1 VDADM
6 SDTGSFVL
14 QHFFGLKLADGWQA
28 EPVVYLDGWQT
39 VEALWPM
46 IEVFRPH
53 FAQIRS
59 LPYLQAN
66 EEEADQA
73 LWVLANGGKWS
84 ATEPSPGAWR
94 VLFERHTQSITLA
107 AANHADG
114 NTKLVPL
121 PAALAP
127 VDHTLAAMLF
137 LQWAMVLPLPPMTE
151 PTFPWPE
158 GSQPASL
165 LQH

>member
-1 VDADM
+1 M

-14 QHFFGLKLADGWQA
+14 QHFFSLHLADGWQDQ
-28 EPVVYLDGWQT
+28 PVMYLDGWQT

-66 EEEADQA
+66 ENEADQA
-73 LWVLANGGKWS
+73 LWVLANGGKWT

-94 VLFERHTQSITLA
+94 VLFERLTQSITVA
-107 AANHADG
+107 AANHAAG
-114 NTKLVPL
+114 NAKLLPL
-121 PAALAP
+121 PAGLP
-127 VDHTLAAMLF
+127 SEHHTIAAVLF
-137 LQWAMVLPLPPMTE
+137 LQWSMVLLLPPKNE
-151 PTFPWPE
+151 PMFPWPE
-158 GSQPASL
+158 GAQPTSL

>member
-1 VDADM
+1 M
-6 SDTGSFVL
+6 RHTGSFVL
-14 QHFFGLKLADGWQA
+14 QHFFSLKLAEGWQSQ
-28 EPVVYLDGWQT
+28 EVIYLDGWQT

-53 FAQIRS
+53 FSQIGS

-73 LWVLANGGKWS
+73 LWVLANGGQWS

-94 VLFERHTQSITLA
+94 VLFERQTQSITVA
-107 AANHADG
+107 AANHAAG
-114 NTKLVPL
+114 NANLVPL
-121 PAALAP
+121 PTALPPAH
-127 VDHTLAAMLF
+127 HTIAAMLF
-137 LQWAMVLPLPPMTE
+137 LQWSMVLPFPIKTE
-151 PTFPWPE
+151 STFPWPAGAE
-158 GSQPASL
+158 PDSL

>member
-1 VDADM
+1 M

-14 QHFFGLKLADGWQA
+14 QHFFSQHLAEGWQSQD
-28 EPVVYLDGWQT
+28 VVYLDGWQT

-59 LPYLQAN
+59 LPYLQSN
-66 EEEADQA
+66 EQEADQA
-73 LWVLANGGKWS
+73 LWVLANGGHWS

-94 VLFERHTQSITLA
+94 VLFERHTQSITVA
-107 AANHADG
+107 AANHAAG
-114 NTKLVPL
+114 NSKLLPL
-121 PAALAP
+121 PIELASKH
-127 VDHTLAAMLF
+127 HTIAAMLF
-137 LQWAMVLPLPPMTE
+137 LQWAMVLPLPPTNA

-158 GSQPASL
+158 GAQPESL